1 VHFTGIGEVANVADQ
16 QAYSFVQ
23 MNAGPGQHYYQLL
36 ETDLDGKTIYS
47 NIVSVT
53 IAAGDFSVTV
63 LNNPALGNTD
73 AQLQI
78 NAMTPGTAE
87 IELWSVGGVRLS
99 VQQQAV
105 GSGVNTVSIPIGK
118 LPSGSYVVQV
128 QVNNNT
134 HVSQLIKL

>member
-1 VHFTGIGEVANVADQ
+1 LHFTNIGEVANVADQ
-16 QAYSFVQ
+16 QAYSLVQ

-53 IAAGDFSVTV
+53 IATGDFSVTV